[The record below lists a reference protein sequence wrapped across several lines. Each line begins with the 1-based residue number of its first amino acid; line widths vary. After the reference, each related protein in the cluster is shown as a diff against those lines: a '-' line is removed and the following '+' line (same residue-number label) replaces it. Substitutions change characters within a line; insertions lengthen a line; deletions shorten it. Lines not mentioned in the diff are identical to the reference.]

1 VEGARTNYD
10 ATQNKKE
17 IITWL
22 IDLSCQWAQDTS
34 CLHLIKQQQLKAFHK
49 AQDFQKKRKE
59 KKLANQHSSNYS
71 YKPNQ
76 NEHEVT

>member
-34 CLHLIKQQQLKAFHK
+34 CLHLIKQQQLKGISQSTRFLK
-49 AQDFQKKRKE
+49 EKKRKE
-59 KKLANQHSSNYS
+59 IS
-71 YKPNQ
+71 
-76 NEHEVT
+76 